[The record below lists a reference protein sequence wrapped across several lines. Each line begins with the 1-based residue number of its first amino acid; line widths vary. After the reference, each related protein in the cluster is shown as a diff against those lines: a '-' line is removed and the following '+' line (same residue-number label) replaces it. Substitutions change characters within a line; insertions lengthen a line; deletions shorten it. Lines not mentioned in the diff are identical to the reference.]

1 MAKRN
6 YTHLQPLLPVIKT
19 MHASGMTHREIA
31 EHFGFKDKFVVK
43 RLLTRERNK
52 KRNIMNGIMPRPK
65 GRPRKNTTPMDLV
78 TEQAY
83 EIARLKRELALLQD
97 FIQLTERM

>member
-6 YTHLQPLLPVIKT
+6 YTHLQTLLPAIKT

-43 RLLTRERNK
+43 RLLNRERNK
-52 KRNIMNGIMPRPK
+52 ERKIMNGIIPRPK
-65 GRPRKNTTPMDLV
+65 GRPRKNAAPMDLV

-97 FIQLTERM
+97 FIQLIGRK